1 MRVFFIFLFVFRLAC
16 CQQPQSFSDP
26 PVFLGAHLPAA
37 VGTDFESRL
46 ALGVKKSYLFEESM
60 LQQQLYFETPTKS
73 DRWGWGVQ
81 SYFEQASFDKYQ
93 KLGAVLSYRIPLN
106 TRTNLYLGSQLN
118 AKSLFWQAQRIR
130 NIETPDPLLVN
141 ETVYWVTFDTSL
153 LVRVR
158 DYYGGFSLSNWNLS
172 NARKAYTVD
181 SKLLRYKVL
190 LGGVFESLPKHKL
203 HGIVGMEK
211 EASEY
216 SYWTRIQWEAP
227 SGILLGVDVRIPFQ
241 WQGQFAFPLSDH
253 WKLGFYYGRY
263 SNRLNQRFLG
273 VNIQYGWSPN
283 FANDRP
289 VESLDYEID

>member
-1 MRVFFIFLFVFRLAC
+1 
-16 CQQPQSFSDP
+16 
-26 PVFLGAHLPAA
+26 
-37 VGTDFESRL
+37 
-46 ALGVKKSYLFEESM
+46 
-60 LQQQLYFETPTKS
+60 
-73 DRWGWGVQ
+73 
-81 SYFEQASFDKYQ
+81 
-93 KLGAVLSYRIPLN
+93 
-106 TRTNLYLGSQLN
+106 
-118 AKSLFWQAQRIR
+118 
-130 NIETPDPLLVN
+130 
-141 ETVYWVTFDTSL
+141 
-153 LVRVR
+153 
-158 DYYGGFSLSNWNLS
+158 
-172 NARKAYTVD
+172 
-181 SKLLRYKVL
+181 
-190 LGGVFESLPKHKL
+190 
-203 HGIVGMEK
+203 VGMEK